1 MEQQADPL
9 VNHPQPQQPNQNLRH
24 LIINGYRQ
32 FQTNRQSEWLSE
44 RHANVVFFV
53 WYDYSSF
60 GYEARFEIGER
71 LEGWIKQY
79 SLSFELFVNGKS
91 FTLLQENNKTYG
103 RFWFLLFR
111 AAQSQFEGE
120 WAMGNRSQ
128 TESINRR

>member
-53 WYDYSSF
+53 
-60 GYEARFEIGER
+60 
-71 LEGWIKQY
+71 
-79 SLSFELFVNGKS
+79 
-91 FTLLQENNKTYG
+91 
-103 RFWFLLFR
+103 
-111 AAQSQFEGE
+111 
-120 WAMGNRSQ
+120 
-128 TESINRR
+128 